1 MQGERNDEQH
11 PMDEADPSG
20 APGEAIEDATA
31 APGEDAAVDGAPRRR
46 RRRRRRKK
54 AAGAE
59 GEATSAAAAA
69 GAPEGSDASGEA
81 STAHAGSAPSG
92 GDATASKGGGS
103 PVQGGRGPQGGGMR
117 GGSQGAQ
124 GGRGP
129 QGGGGGSRGGSPGSQ
144 GGRGPQ
150 GGSRRGGS
158 QGGGSQHG
166 RGHGRGSHGGRGSD
180 WSGDPGPSERPVQ
193 VDSPALQTLAA
204 GLFSHLDDRQIP
216 CKVDGCDRTWTWTAA
231 EQIQAFGQPPPRR
244 MCAEHAAAFGGVADR
259 EVPCANPGCE
269 RTWTWPKS
277 AQLAQ
282 LQRSGTAEPP
292 RKVCPECTKEEREL
306 ADREVPCRV
315 EGCARTWTWGRD
327 AQLKHRAW
335 ARRFAEE
342 EALGVERSDDHGGS
356 RSPERA
362 AGGKRRRRRKQ
373 RVDVHEPPPRM
384 CLPCRDKA
392 AAIVEREVPCKVH
405 GCTRT
410 TVLDRE
416 SQLRAWARLGTLDLA
431 ADAPQARRMCESCR
445 EFCRTHPDR
454 EVPCGRPGCDKTWTY
469 KTGAQLQDSLAGRRQ
484 DPIRLCDECARGGLV
499 GLAVGAPEG
508 SEVMPCVVPLCDGV
522 WFYREGETEVSRLP
536 SEALPLDRMCD
547 RCRGERGAEPRM
559 AAAATAAAG
568 ASDEL
573 TASEGAAPAARA
585 DDAASEA
592 AAILREGASADATP
606 EPEAPVDNG
615 AGAANEP
622 VAANEAIA
630 ANEAVAAN
638 DPALEAEAPPNDDAP
653 GS

>member
-1 MQGERNDEQH
+1 MR
-11 PMDEADPSG
+11 
-20 APGEAIEDATA
+20 
-31 APGEDAAVDGAPRRR
+31 
-46 RRRRRRKK
+46 
-54 AAGAE
+54 
-59 GEATSAAAAA
+59 
-69 GAPEGSDASGEA
+69 
-81 STAHAGSAPSG
+81 
-92 GDATASKGGGS
+92 GGS
-103 PVQGGRGPQGGGMR
+103 QGGQGGRGPQGGGSR
-117 GGSQGAQ
+117 GGSQ
-124 GGRGP
+124 
-129 QGGGGGSRGGSPGSQ
+129 GSQ

-150 GGSRRGGS
+150 GGGPRGGS
-158 QGGGSQHG
+158 QQGGGSHG
-166 RGHGRGSHGGRGSD
+166 RGHGGRGSHGHRGSD
-180 WSGDPGPSERPVQ
+180 WSSDGPSERTVP

-244 MCAEHAAAFGGVADR
+244 MCAEHAAAFGGVGDR

-282 LQRSGTAEPP
+282 MQRSGTAEPP

-315 EGCARTWTWGRD
+315 EGCARTWTWTRD
-327 AQLKHRAW
+327 AQLKHRTW

-342 EALGVERSDDHGGS
+342 EAAGTAPP
-356 RSPERA
+356 PERTS
-362 AGGKRRRRRKQ
+362 GGKRRRRRKQ

-405 GCTRT
+405 GCTRA

-416 SQLRAWARLGTLDLA
+416 SQLRAWARLGTLDIA
-431 ADAPQARRMCESCR
+431 AEAPQTRRMCESCR

-454 EVPCGRPGCDKTWTY
+454 EVSCGRPGCDKTWTY

-484 DPIRLCDECARGGLV
+484 DPIRLCDECARGGLM

-508 SEVMPCVVPLCDGV
+508 TELMPCVVPLCDGV

-536 SEALPLDRMCD
+536 SQELPLDRMCD
-547 RCRGERGAEPRM
+547 RCRGERGAPARM
-559 AAAATAAAG
+559 VAAVVAT
-568 ASDEL
+568 D
-573 TASEGAAPAARA
+573 EGAAMQH
-585 DDAASEA
+585 DDSLVTDEGESES
-592 AAILREGASADATP
+592 EGDDTMPEP
-606 EPEAPVDNG
+606 EPEAPVESG

-622 VAANEAIA
+622 VAANEPIA

-638 DPALEAEAPPNDDAP
+638 DSALETDDAP
-653 GS
+653 PTDDEP